1 MTPVRLAL
9 ASASPRRLDLLAQ
22 IGVTPDLV
30 HPTDIDESPRKGE
43 PPRAHALRLACE
55 KAAAAAAV
63 LGPDVAVLAA
73 DTVVGVGRRILP
85 KAETEAEARACLSLL
100 SGRNHRVFTAVALRR
115 GDKVASRCVAT
126 RLTFKRLS
134 DLETE
139 RYIASREWHG
149 KAGGYAIQGRAGAF
163 CISLTGSYSAVVG
176 LPLHETATL
185 LAGLGVRDGA

>member
-22 IGVTPDLV
+22 IGVKPDLV
-30 HPTDIDESPRKGE
+30 HPADIDETPRKGE

-55 KAAAAAAV
+55 KAAAAAAA

-73 DTVVGVGRRILP
+73 DTVVGVGRRIQP
-85 KAETEAEARACLSLL
+85 KAETEAEARACLALL
-100 SGRNHRVFTAVALRR
+100 SGRNHRVFTAVALQR
-115 GDKVASRCVAT
+115 GGKVASRCVAT

-139 RYIASREWHG
+139 HYIARRAAMRSRV
-149 KAGGYAIQGRAGAF
+149 APAP
-163 CISLTGSYSAVVG
+163 SAS
-176 LPLHETATL
+176 
-185 LAGLGVRDGA
+185 R